1 MAQENLNIVIR
12 AFDKTSA
19 AFRKTRDG
27 LGGISKRVLNVK
39 TAVAAL
45 GGSLALR
52 QFSQQIDDIAKQSDR
67 LGITVA
73 QLQSLQFAASQTGTD
88 AGELKKGFERFNKS
102 ISEASTGIG
111 TGVRAFEMLGISVTN
126 TDGSLKN
133 SNQLLNEV
141 ADGFVGVKDP
151 ADRVRIAMDL
161 FGRSGAGMVNMLQ
174 NGSEELKAIR
184 AQFSELTIELTSE
197 QASAVEEANDR
208 FDALGRT
215 FSSIGHQITALV
227 MPALAKVATFLTVNL
242 LKAIAGTIKAFRFL
256 INAFIDG
263 LNVLSSK
270 LGVFDEIQRSAL
282 GEESEKNIR
291 SIIEAYKTMPEPVA
305 EAAETVQTVATAMER
320 QETAIQKAKKSF
332 EDYAET
338 AREVEANLANAA
350 LKGVKTLEDSLVG
363 IVTGATDAK
372 DAFRSMAQSILAD
385 IARIVIQEQIS
396 APIAAALGGL
406 FGKKAIGGSVQ
417 RGRPVMVG
425 ERGAELFV
433 PSSSGSIVSN
443 RDLASAGVAGG
454 GITVNQTINVT
465 TGVQQTVRS
474 EIVNL
479 MPQIANATKAA
490 VADSRLRGGSFSK
503 AFGG

>member
-19 AFRKTRDG
+19 GFRKVRDG

-45 GGSLALR
+45 GGSLALQ
-52 QFSQQIDDIAKQSDR
+52 QFSSSIDDIAKQSDR

-174 NGSEELKAIR
+174 NGSDELQAIR
-184 AQFSELTIELTSE
+184 SQFSDLTIELTGA

-242 LKAIAGTIKAFRFL
+242 LKAIAGTISGFRGL
-256 INAFIDG
+256 INAFIEG

-270 LGVFDEIQRSAL
+270 LGLFDEIQKSSL
-282 GEESEKNIR
+282 GKQTEENIR
-291 SIIEAYKTMPEPVA
+291 SIVDAYKTLPDAVTPAA
-305 EAAETVQTVATAMER
+305 EAVQGVATGIQR
-320 QETAIQKAKKSF
+320 QETEIQKAKKAF
-332 EDYAET
+332 DEYAE
-338 AREVEANLANAA
+338 AAQDVQANLANAA
-350 LKGVKTLEDSLVG
+350 LKGVKSLEDSLVG

-385 IARIVIQEQIS
+385 IARIVIQKQIS

-406 FGKKAIGGSVQ
+406 FGGKAIGGPVQ

-433 PSSSGSIVSN
+433 PSSSGSIVSS

>member
-1 MAQENLNIVIR
+1 M
-12 AFDKTSA
+12 
-19 AFRKTRDG
+19 
-27 LGGISKRVLNVK
+27 
-39 TAVAAL
+39 
-45 GGSLALR
+45 
-52 QFSQQIDDIAKQSDR
+52 
-67 LGITVA
+67 
-73 QLQSLQFAASQTGTD
+73 
-88 AGELKKGFERFNKS
+88 
-102 ISEASTGIG
+102 
-111 TGVRAFEMLGISVTN
+111 
-126 TDGSLKN
+126 
-133 SNQLLNEV
+133 
-141 ADGFVGVKDP
+141 
-151 ADRVRIAMDL
+151 
-161 FGRSGAGMVNMLQ
+161 
-174 NGSEELKAIR
+174 
-184 AQFSELTIELTSE
+184 
-197 QASAVEEANDR
+197 
-208 FDALGRT
+208 
-215 FSSIGHQITALV
+215 
-227 MPALAKVATFLTVNL
+227 ATFLTVNL

-305 EAAETVQTVATAMER
+305 EAAETVQPVATAMER

-338 AREVEANLANAA
+338 AREVESNLANAA

-372 DAFRSMAQSILAD
+372 EAFRSMAQSILAD

>member
-19 AFRKTRDG
+19 GFRKVRDG

-39 TAVAAL
+39 TAVAGL
-45 GGSLALR
+45 GGALALR

-73 QLQSLQFAASQTGTD
+73 QLQSLQFAASQTGTG
-88 AGELKKGFERFNKS
+88 AEELKKGFERFNKS

-111 TGVRAFEMLGISVTN
+111 TGMRAFEMLGIQVTN
-126 TDGSLKN
+126 TDGTLKD

-141 ADGFVGVKDP
+141 ADGFTRVKDP

-174 NGSEELKAIR
+174 NGSEELDAIR
-184 AQFSELTIELTSE
+184 DQFGALTIELTGE
-197 QASAVEEANDR
+197 QAKAVEEANDR

-215 FSSIGHQITALV
+215 FSSIGHRITSVV
-227 MPALAKVATFLTVNL
+227 MPALAAVATFLTVNM
-242 LKAIAGTIKAFRFL
+242 LKAIAGTISGFRGL
-256 INAFIDG
+256 INSFIGG
-263 LNVLSSK
+263 LNVLSRQ
-270 LGVFDEIQRSAL
+270 LGIFDEIQKSTI
-282 GEESEKNIR
+282 GEATERDIR
-291 SIIEAYKTMPEPVA
+291 SVIDAYQSLPEPVTM
-305 EAAETVQTVATAMER
+305 AAESVQGVATAMER

-332 EDYAET
+332 DEYAET
-338 AREVEANLANAA
+338 AQEVQANLANVA
-350 LKGVKTLEDSLVG
+350 LKGVKSLEDSLVG
-363 IVTGATDAK
+363 IVTGATSAK
-372 DAFRSMAQSILAD
+372 DAFRSMAQSIIADLARM
-385 IARIVIQEQIS
+385 AIQKAIT
-396 APIAAALGGL
+396 APIAGALGGL
-406 FGKKAIGGSVQ
+406 FGGKAIGGSVQ

-443 RDLASAGVAGG
+443 KNLSGAGVGGG

>member
-19 AFRKTRDG
+19 GFRKVRDG
-27 LGGISKRVLNVK
+27 LGGISKRVLNVR
-39 TAVAAL
+39 TAVAGL
-45 GGSLALR
+45 GGALALK
-52 QFSQQIDDIAKQSDR
+52 QFSSQIDDIAKQSDR

-141 ADGFVGVKDP
+141 ADGFTGVQDP

-174 NGSEELKAIR
+174 NGSEELNAIR
-184 AQFSELTIELTSE
+184 DQFSDLTIELTGE
-197 QASAVEEANDR
+197 QAKAVEEANDR

-215 FSSIGHQITALV
+215 FTSIGHQITSV
-227 MPALAKVATFLTVNL
+227 MMPALAAIATFLTVNI
-242 LKAIAGTIKAFRFL
+242 LKAVAKAISAMRGL
-256 INAFIDG
+256 ANVFIDTINLISG
-263 LNVLSSK
+263 RLFEDIEKST
-270 LGVFDEIQRSAL
+270 L
-282 GEESEKNIR
+282 GEETEKRLLEIVDAFNTLPE
-291 SIIEAYKTMPEPVA
+291 SITS
-305 EAAETVQTVATAMER
+305 ATEGINSNTNAIDR
-320 QETAIQKAKKSF
+320 QETTLQKAKKAF
-332 EDYAET
+332 DEYAE
-338 AREVEANLANAA
+338 AAQDVQANLANVA
-350 LKGVKTLEDSLVG
+350 LRGVQSLEDSLVG
-363 IVTGATDAK
+363 IVTGATNAK
-372 DAFRSMAQSILAD
+372 DAFRSMAQSIVADLARM
-385 IARIVIQEQIS
+385 AIQKAITG
-396 APIAAALGGL
+396 PIAGALGLTGR
-406 FGKKAIGGSVQ
+406 AIGGSVQ
-417 RGRPVMVG
+417 RGQPYLVG

-443 RDLASAGVAGG
+443 KNLAGAGVGG
-454 GITVNQTINVT
+454 GGVTVNQTINVT